1 MSNFFKNKIKLNK
14 FILIFLLQIFLSKN
28 LYSSNSFV
36 ALGHLNPI
44 LNDKNILENLFRDI
58 NELDPD
64 YIFILGDSGIQD
76 KKIFEFYTNKFSD
89 KIYFVPGNHEYTV
102 TQNKITNDEMS
113 NRTLEEYKKNVGYIN
128 KVIKTDKINFIL
140 LNSSDTLLNIK
151 KFLKKSIEKNTK
163 KIQIIMTHHR
173 IWDDTLTSQHDKQH
187 DKSYYFKDIY
197 PLLSENINAIFAGN
211 SKRQY
216 FEDRLEPDNR
226 KNSSLQNVNN
236 IYWVDRIGEINA
248 YSVGTGD
255 GKPKLGY
262 VFVKLIDGELL
273 VTPYHIVTQGIDPV
287 PITQIRKMKASIQ
300 PDNLIININ
309 FLKFIPYYY
318 ERISKKLMFLFGFFS
333 AIFLILLLLIFKR
346 IFISSNDKI

>member
-1 MSNFFKNKIKLNK
+1 MFYFFKNKKKICKL
-14 FILIFLLQIFLSKN
+14 ILIFLLQIILSKN

-58 NELDPD
+58 NQLNPD
-64 YIFILGDSGIQD
+64 YIFILGDSGIENE
-76 KKIFEFYTNKFSD
+76 KIFKFYINKFSD
-89 KIYFVPGNHEYTV
+89 KIFFVPGNHEYTV

-128 KVIKTDKINFIL
+128 KVIKNDKINFIL
-140 LNSSDTLLNIK
+140 LNSSDTLINIK
-151 KFLKKSIEKNTK
+151 KFLKESIEKNTK

-173 IWDDTLTSQHDKQH
+173 IWDDTLTSQHSKQH

-197 PLLSENINAIFAGN
+197 PLLSEDINAIFAGN

-216 FEDRLEPDNR
+216 FEDKLEPDNR

-236 IYWVDRIGEINA
+236 IYWVDRIGQINA

-262 VFVKLIDGELL
+262 VFVKFIEGELL
-273 VTPYHIVTQGIDPV
+273 VTPYHIVTEGIDPV
-287 PITQIRKMKASIQ
+287 PITQIRKMKASIK
-300 PDNLIININ
+300 PDNLNIN
-309 FLKFIPYYY
+309 TNFLRFIPYYY
-318 ERISKKLMFLFGFFS
+318 ERISKKLMFLFGCLL
-333 AIFLILLLLIFKR
+333 AIILILLLLILKR
-346 IFISSNDKI
+346 IFKIYNDKR

>member
-1 MSNFFKNKIKLNK
+1 
-14 FILIFLLQIFLSKN
+14 
-28 LYSSNSFV
+28 
-36 ALGHLNPI
+36 
-44 LNDKNILENLFRDI
+44 
-58 NELDPD
+58 
-64 YIFILGDSGIQD
+64 
-76 KKIFEFYTNKFSD
+76 
-89 KIYFVPGNHEYTV
+89 
-102 TQNKITNDEMS
+102 
-113 NRTLEEYKKNVGYIN
+113 
-128 KVIKTDKINFIL
+128 
-140 LNSSDTLLNIK
+140 
-151 KFLKKSIEKNTK
+151 
-163 KIQIIMTHHR
+163 MTHHR

-236 IYWVDRIGEINA
+236 IYWVDRIGKINA

-318 ERISKKLMFLFGFFS
+318 ERISKKLMFLFSFFL
-333 AIFLILLLLIFKR
+333 AFFLILLLLIFKR
-346 IFISSNDKI
+346 IFISSNASKYNNTWRRELKFIVSEYSEDSIISLIKSHPIILSEIYKERKINNIYFDTIDFKNFSDNVIGLSNRLKLGLDGMEKLLQQLRIQY